1 MLIQLVIILK
11 MAKTI
16 DEILDKVKKL
26 LEKAESLKKLGS
38 LEEANTFIMNANRM
52 LLEYNLEQAD
62 VENHEYTTDRKENQI
77 GYEIVEYGKIKSD
90 GVWETQL
97 LNVLAH
103 HNLCQH
109 IRFKG
114 ESNKTT
120 IVGLKHNIQI
130 TLYLYDVVRPILK
143 RLSNE
148 SYNTTIADMKQV
160 FAKMTKGCGTVSE
173 AVLKIMV
180 QTKIDPRALEDHI
193 VAFDN
198 TKLDKAVYGKYT
210 LNLQKMGVPSRRKV
224 FIRSFLNGAVVGLDY
239 KLMKEKQ
246 PNEKLDALIVTN
258 TQKIEDWISKNLGET
273 TETEKKKKI
282 TDEIAYNQGIKTG
295 MDMTL
300 VKGVRNGDDVTKLLK

>member
-1 MLIQLVIILK
+1 

-52 LLEYNLEQAD
+52 LLDYNLELAD
-62 VENHEYTTDRKENQI
+62 VKNHEYTADRKENQV
-77 GYEIVEYGKIKSD
+77 GYAVVEYGKIKSD

-114 ESNKTT
+114 DKNRTT
-120 IVGLKHNIQI
+120 VVGLKHNVQI

-143 RLSNE
+143 KLSNE
-148 SYNTTIADMKQV
+148 SYNKTVAEMKQV
-160 FAKMTKGCGTVSE
+160 FAKMTKGCETKSE

-198 TKLDKAVYGKYT
+198 TSLDKATYGKYT

-224 FIRSFLNGAVVGLDY
+224 FIRSFLNGAVAGLDY
-239 KLMKEKQ
+239 KLFQEKK
-246 PNEKLDALIVTN
+246 PNEKLDSLIVTN
-258 TQKIEDWISKNLGET
+258 TKKIEDWISKNLGET
-273 TETEKKKKI
+273 TETEKKKKV
-282 TDEIAYNQGIKTG
+282 TDEIAYSQGVKTG
-295 MDMTL
+295 LEMNL
-300 VKGVRNGDDVTKLLK
+300 VKGVRNGDEVPTKLLK